1 MDIFVLNEKSVQGL
15 NNLEWLIFVDIVF
28 DEIVMWG
35 VVKKFINLKILKLS
49 GIGIKEIL
57 EFQFENNRY
66 LEYFVVE
73 NNKFI
78 KLIE

>member
-1 MDIFVLNEKSVQGL
+1 MDILVLNEKSVQGL

>member
-57 EFQFENNRY
+57 EFQFDNNRY

>member
-35 VVKKFINLKILKLS
+35 VVK
-49 GIGIKEIL
+49 
-57 EFQFENNRY
+57 
-66 LEYFVVE
+66 
-73 NNKFI
+73 
-78 KLIE
+78 

>member
-28 DEIVMWG
+28 DEIVMWD

-78 KLIE
+78 NLIE

>member
-1 MDIFVLNEKSVQGL
+1 
-15 NNLEWLIFVDIVF
+15 
-28 DEIVMWG
+28 MWG

>member
-57 EFQFENNRY
+57 ELQFENNRY

>member
-28 DEIVMWG
+28 DEKVMWG